1 MLFLFQLIGEF
12 VAAPATCRRRVRST
26 TAQLKLPLP
35 STSQAAT
42 HTAPDLGTK
51 QHDVALKLHVEGRTC
66 MRVTRFND
74 SDYDGDTSQRASAIR
89 GTCPRRQGRHTNT
102 TAFLFRSLGQDGA
115 RGEHLVQIDVTERR
129 PVNGS
134 TSSNRKCA

>member
-51 QHDVALKLHVEGRTC
+51 QHDVALKLHVDGSTC
-66 MRVTRFND
+66 MRVTRLND
-74 SDYDGDTSQRASAIR
+74 SDCNGDTSHRASAIR
-89 GTCPRRQGRHTNT
+89 GTCPRRHGRAHQHYSIPVS
-102 TAFLFRSLGQDGA
+102 FSWA
-115 RGEHLVQIDVTERR
+115 RGCKGRAPCSD
-129 PVNGS
+129 
-134 TSSNRKCA
+134 